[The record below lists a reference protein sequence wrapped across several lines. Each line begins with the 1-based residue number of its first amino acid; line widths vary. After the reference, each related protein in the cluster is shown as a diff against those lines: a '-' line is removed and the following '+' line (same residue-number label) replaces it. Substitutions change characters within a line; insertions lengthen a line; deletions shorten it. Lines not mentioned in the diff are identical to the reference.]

1 MLDGTLLAC
10 AIGVGWAWPSLRL
23 APVVASAK
31 LLGDRTMMPPTATAP
46 ALTSPQSARPKG
58 REPMVA
64 LAFELSGRRRLGKE
78 RGRWLDFSTGR
89 APGEVATEPVSWP
102 SATLIF

>member
-1 MLDGTLLAC
+1 MLDGTLLAR

-23 APVVASAK
+23 VPVVASAK

-46 ALTSPQSARPKG
+46 ALTSLARPKG
-58 REPMVA
+58 RAPMVA

-102 SATLIF
+102 SATIIF

>member
-23 APVVASAK
+23 APAVASAK

-89 APGEVATEPVSWP
+89 APGKVATEPVSWL